1 MSYKIPKVAWT
12 TRDVRFLTENFGVMK
27 STEIAKKLVRTPN
40 AIRTYASKLN
50 LKSKL
55 PYNYCSENSKE
66 IRELIDFG
74 YHATEIAKMMGKT
87 TKHIYNT
94 CRDRSDLGG
103 KWYRKL
109 KQNTQLQREN
119 SGIQTPIR

>member
-1 MSYKIPKVAWT
+1 MLMSAAWT
-12 TRDVRFLTENFGVMK
+12 TKEEARLGNEWGVMLA
-27 STEIAKKLVRTPN
+27 TEIAVIHDRTVN
-40 AIRTYASKLN
+40 AVCKRASKLG
-50 LKSKL
+50 LESKM
-55 PYNYCSENSKE
+55 PNKYCSENSKE